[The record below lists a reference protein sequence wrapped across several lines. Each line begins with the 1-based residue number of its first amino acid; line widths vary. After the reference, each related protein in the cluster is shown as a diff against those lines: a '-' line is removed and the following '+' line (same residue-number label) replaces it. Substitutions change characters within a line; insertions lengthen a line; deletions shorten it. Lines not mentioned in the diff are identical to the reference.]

1 MKNPVFHKIALE
13 VGGAHYPTVGGELLE
28 RYSYALLNEYRTDYK
43 DMVIDL
49 HNIARLVEMQLG
61 QGQLS
66 ADIRSCA
73 DRLHELT
80 KVQQ

>member
-13 VGGAHYPTVGGELLE
+13 VGGSHYPDVGVDLLE
-28 RYSYALLNEYRTDYK
+28 RYSYALLKEYETASE
-43 DMVIDL
+43 DMVIQL
-49 HNIARLVEMQLG
+49 HNIARLVESQIG

-66 ADIRSCA
+66 ADIRGCA

-80 KVQQ
+80 KVQ